1 MYKTGEL
8 VSRLGNDINQ
18 AKSAISNNL
27 TFLVRNVI
35 TIIGSIVILFM
46 MSWRLT
52 LVVLTIVPLYAFTT
66 LQYTRK
72 AKELGRKK
80 QDIEA
85 EISVHVGEKFGGI
98 QTIKSYC
105 S

>member
-27 TFLVRNVI
+27 TFLLRNVV
-35 TIIGSIVILFM
+35 TIIGSIVFLFM

-52 LVVLTIVPLYAFTT
+52 FVVLTIVPLYAFTT

-85 EISVHVGEKFGGI
+85 
-98 QTIKSYC
+98 
-105 S
+105 